1 MCSILGNFISLVY
14 MKKVNLYNKTGKL
27 DTVYVF
33 TGESKQLKEH
43 EMFEDKDLIEIKKDK
58 PKIIQVGTSIHD
70 DDNIKT
76 IKKKIV
82 KAMNKNIAL
91 EELYLYYPEEI
102 NVDPLEFY
110 HQITNFGKTSIYGY
124 QFGQILFNTGFGEK
138 QTTHIPYKA
147 QYQYI
152 DILSLEITKV
162 NVYKPLGMEFS
173 KHYDYNFSGNPFQ
186 ILQTQNQSYTNEG
199 DNVLMYM
206 ENQLYFNYF
215 KGNTLY
221 LMCAET
227 LLDYCSINGLNQSY
241 FIELYYPLLNK
252 KNINNKAI
260 LLEQRDLLIKE
271 NQNKLK
277 DEVFLNYENVD
288 LLYSISK
295 TKNVDKL
302 KYIEHGIKYLS
313 GILYS
318 HKSITL
324 PLENIFKNVHCDKYI
339 NIIKY
344 NPGNKK
350 ENIYR
355 VYTKTSSKTGKPIPY
370 VSKQRL
376 ISVSK
381 QTDKSHTITFHIR
394 DDDMILNI
402 VLDRD
407 CNISFNMILSKGRSD
422 TSVEKA
428 IKTNYDMI
436 SSLLNNILLQVGFK
450 VPIFTSL
457 KQSNFEIKDIHYDIS
472 IASQKPLEISKC
484 NSLFALIFD
493 SKKESQNE
501 IHINYK
507 RVSNYKQ
514 MDAIN
519 KIIYDNYNEHQDEK
533 LVIQLLIKHH
543 NYTEK
548 AAIRKMTEFFNDFN
562 RIRGKYVN
570 YNINIVEQPG
580 FPTTLSYIP
589 FDNEIRFQIK
599 SINHVHYLQHI
610 NIYIDSLLCV
620 LLYPEVI
627 TIPNKLIQQKCT
639 ETINIDDDN
648 DNMVITND
656 SPISS
661 VVPLD
666 FVIDEDTPLDLDNE
680 DGIIFDDEQ
689 EDSDDNV
696 DDDTDGIFF
705 DSDEDEDDMME
716 GGSHALD
723 GQSLMNPNIF
733 FKRLQSYDP
742 ILFKEKKEGKFNAY
756 SRLCPFS
763 EVRQPIIIN
772 DDEKKKID
780 KDHPGSYNKS
790 ISYSSDGS
798 NKYHYICP
806 RYWCL
811 KTSTSL
817 TQEQVDSGSCGKIIP
832 PHSKTIPEG
841 HYIYEFTSNHHTD
854 SSGNYQEYAP
864 GFLDP
869 KKHPDGKCIPCCFK
883 NFNKTQETREQQ
895 CSGRQIEE
903 NNVDNKSI
911 PHVGYIL
918 SYDSFPIDNDRLG
931 YLPPALARFLNI
943 DYSKIVKNNPELP
956 TNNTKTMLRIGSEQS
971 NNKSFVGCLAEIHHT
986 MSKPPGKKMSI
997 NDFCHHIANSISIDD
1012 FLLYNNGSL
1021 MSQFKTNS
1029 NIQQSE
1035 VNQYRNSRVYK
1046 SLNIRNNKDHEKYL
1060 NNVITS
1066 YNNFKTFLTDPNSII
1081 DHTYMW
1087 DIVCNNVPVIL
1098 NESINL
1104 IILEFQ
1110 NNDITNNVS
1119 ILCPTNSYS
1128 TNIFDEKK
1136 NSVLLYKNQNFY
1148 ELITFVEQVEKNK
1161 KVDITQRINKNYQI
1175 TEFFKLSNNVVP
1187 ELNDVL
1193 KSIKNNIN
1201 KCSPLPSNIKTYE
1214 FKTNYQSNKI
1224 VELIKSVNSNYKIVS
1239 QVVNYQG
1246 KTIGLMIKLDD
1257 SKPFYIP
1264 TYPSMI
1270 VFETQKRPYPIITMN
1285 DSSLWNS
1292 YKNTKMRLEEL
1303 SQMSQGTILCKPR
1316 FKVIQ
1321 DGLVV
1326 GILTI
1331 TNQFIQIEPSTEN
1344 IQDDLM
1350 AIDDENH
1357 IVADNDLLLKNTGN
1371 TERIHTIKKIK
1382 LETHFYNA
1390 FRNIIRILLHK
1401 SLNRDILEKITFIIN
1416 YRRYFYQGKINKIV
1430 NIISDLIK
1438 NYVVFSDYEDDTILM
1453 KMSEIY
1459 SCFDNPDK
1467 KLYCLPNGDDYK
1479 LHIPR
1484 LHLVSGQDNKK
1495 TYLNRIADE
1504 LIRNS
1509 DISQFLLVTNNVL
1522 RIPESNYSV
1531 NDKEFIILHSLLKPQ
1546 YFDNLE
1552 PFSNTSYS
1560 KLNVYSNAQPEHS
1573 QYYSNKL
1580 LINKDTHNNIDC
1592 IEIVNQSTT
1601 NKWKEFFP
1609 KNITE
1614 TVFKNIAHC
1623 TFSVIQNILKFE
1635 NNMSSIIE
1643 IKNLLIRQYSKYEHN
1658 YSSIILSIL
1667 SDQGKKEMITDV
1679 KQNKRSIE
1687 EIIMSDSYFISDL
1700 DIVMIFNDIRIPV
1713 ALYCD
1718 GSKLKIYKK
1727 NRLLLLGNHN
1737 TTITK
1742 HHFIHT
1748 QNKSHIQ
1755 SYSLL
1760 NSPIFLHDLSDKF
1773 NQKQIPKNPVS
1784 IQDVLAEYVKK

>member
-1 MCSILGNFISLVY
+1 

-76 IKKKIV
+76 IKKKIL
-82 KAMNKNIAL
+82 KAMKKNIAL
-91 EELYLYYPEEI
+91 EELYLYYPQEI
-102 NVDPLEFY
+102 NIDPLEFY
-110 HQITNFGKTSIYGY
+110 NQISNFGKESIYGY
-124 QFGQILFNTGFGEK
+124 QFGQVLFNTGFGEK
-138 QTTHIPYKA
+138 QTSHIPYKA

-152 DILSLEITKV
+152 DILSLEIKKV
-162 NVYKPLGMEFS
+162 NIYKPLGMEFS
-173 KHYDYNFSGNPFQ
+173 KYYDYNFSGNPFQ

-199 DNVLMYM
+199 ENVLMYM

-260 LLEQRDLLIKE
+260 LLEQRELLIKE
-271 NQNKLK
+271 NQDKLK

-302 KYIEHGIKYLS
+302 KYIEHGIKYLN
-313 GILYS
+313 GKLYS
-318 HKSITL
+318 NKTITL
-324 PLENIFKNVHCDKYI
+324 PLENIFKNVHCDKSI

-376 ISVSK
+376 MSVSK

-394 DDDMILNI
+394 NDDMILNI

-407 CNISFNMILSKGRSD
+407 CNISFYMTLSKGRSN
-422 TSVEKA
+422 TSVEKEM
-428 IKTNYDMI
+428 KTHYDII
-436 SSLLNNILLQVGFK
+436 SASLNNVLLQVGFN
-450 VPIFTSL
+450 VPVFTNL
-457 KQSNFEIKDIHYDIS
+457 QQSNFEIKDIHYDIS
-472 IASQKPLEISKC
+472 IASNKPLEINKC

-493 SKKESQNE
+493 STKESQNE
-501 IHINYK
+501 ISMNYK

-519 KIIYDNYNEHQDEK
+519 KIIYDNYNDHQDEK
-533 LVIQLLIKHH
+533 IIIQLLIKHH
-543 NYTEK
+543 KYTEK

-589 FDNEIRFQIK
+589 FDNEIKFHIEN
-599 SINHVHYLQHI
+599 INHIHYLQHI
-610 NIYIDSLLCV
+610 NFYIDSLLSILV
-620 LLYPEVI
+620 HPEVI
-627 TIPNKLIQQKCT
+627 TISNKLVEQKCS
-639 ETINIDDDN
+639 EIINIDDDN

-656 SPISS
+656 SPLSS

-666 FVIDEDTPLDLDNE
+666 FIIDKDTPMDLDNE
-680 DGIIFDDEQ
+680 DGIIFDEQ
-689 EDSDDNV
+689 DDNDDNV
-696 DDDTDGIFF
+696 DDDDEEDDGIFF

-742 ILFKEKKEGKFNAY
+742 VLFKEKKEGKFNAY

-780 KDHPGSYNKS
+780 EDHPGSYNKS

-811 KTSTSL
+811 KTNTSL

-841 HYIYEFTSNHHTD
+841 HYVYEFKSNHHTD
-854 SSGNYQEYAP
+854 ISGKYQEYAP

-895 CSGRQIEE
+895 CSGKTTEANNNEQI
-903 NNVDNKSI
+903 
-911 PHVGYIL
+911 HVEYIL
-918 SYDSFPIDNDRLG
+918 SYDSFPMNNDRLG
-931 YLPPALARFLNI
+931 YLPPALARFLNV
-943 DYSKIVKNNPELP
+943 DYSQVINKSNPELL
-956 TNNTKTMLRIGSEQS
+956 TNNIKTMLRIGSEQS

-986 MSKPPGKKMSI
+986 MTKPPGQKMSI
-997 NDFCHHIANSISIDD
+997 NDFCDHIANSISIDD

-1029 NIQQSE
+1029 TIKSSE
-1035 VNQYRNSRVYK
+1035 INQYRNSRVYK
-1046 SLNIRNNKDHEKYL
+1046 SLHIKDTKEHEKYL
-1060 NNVITS
+1060 NDIIVS
-1066 YNNFKTFLTDPNSII
+1066 YKNFKAFLKDPNSIV
-1081 DHTYMW
+1081 DHTYLW
-1087 DIVCNNVPVIL
+1087 DIVCNNIPVIL
-1098 NESINL
+1098 SESINL
-1104 IILEFQ
+1104 IIIEFQ
-1110 NNDITNNVS
+1110 NNDVTNNVS

-1128 TNIFDEKK
+1128 TNIFDENK

-1148 ELITFVEQVEKNK
+1148 ELITFVEQVDKHK
-1161 KVDITQRINKNYQI
+1161 KVDLTQRINKKYQI
-1175 TEFFKLSNNVVP
+1175 TEFFKITNNVVP
-1187 ELNDVL
+1187 ELNDVM
-1193 KSIKNNIN
+1193 KSISNNIK
-1201 KCSPLPSNIKTYE
+1201 KCSPLSSNIKTYE
-1214 FKTNYQSNKI
+1214 FKTNHQSDKVI
-1224 VELIKSVNSNYKIVS
+1224 DLIKSVNSNYTIAS

-1246 KTIGLMIKLDD
+1246 KTIGIMTKLDN
-1257 SKPFYIP
+1257 SKAFYVP

-1285 DSSLWNS
+1285 NSSLWNT
-1292 YKNTKMRLEEL
+1292 YNYTKMRLQEL
-1303 SQMSQGTILCKPR
+1303 SQMSQGAILCKPK
-1316 FKVIQ
+1316 FKIIQ
-1321 DGLVV
+1321 DGLIV

-1331 TNQFIQIEPSTEN
+1331 TNQFIQIEPAAEN
-1344 IQDDLM
+1344 IQDDLK
-1350 AIDDENH
+1350 AIEDENH
-1357 IVADNDLLLKNTGN
+1357 IVADNELLLENTGN
-1371 TERIHTIKKIK
+1371 TERTNTIKKIK
-1382 LETHFYNA
+1382 LETQFYNA
-1390 FRNIIRILLHK
+1390 FRNIVRILLHK
-1401 SLNRDILEKITFIIN
+1401 SLNRDILEKVTFTIS
-1416 YRRYFYQGKINKIV
+1416 YHRYYYEGKINKLV
-1430 NIISDLIK
+1430 KIINDLTK
-1438 NYVVFSDYEDDTILM
+1438 NYIVFSDYDDEDILM
-1453 KMSEIY
+1453 NMSEIY
-1459 SCFDNPDK
+1459 SCFDNPNNK
-1467 KLYCLPNGDDYK
+1467 SYCLPNGDDFK

-1484 LHLVSGQDNKK
+1484 LHLINQQENKN
-1495 TYLNRIADE
+1495 TYFNRIADE

-1509 DISQFLLVTNNVL
+1509 DISQFLLVTDNVL

-1560 KLNVYSNAQPEHS
+1560 KLNVYSNAQPEQS
-1573 QYYSNKL
+1573 QFYSNKL
-1580 LINKDTHNNIDC
+1580 LIDKDTHSNIDC
-1592 IEIVNQSTT
+1592 IDIVNQSVS
-1601 NKWKEFFP
+1601 NKWKEFLP

-1614 TVFKNIAHC
+1614 TVFKDNAHC
-1623 TFSVIQNILKFE
+1623 SFSLIQNVLKFE
-1635 NNMSSIIE
+1635 NNISSIIE
-1643 IKNLLIRQYSKYEHN
+1643 IKNLLVRQYNKYEHN
-1658 YSSIILSIL
+1658 YSSVILSIL
-1667 SDQGKKEMITDV
+1667 SDQGKKEMITEV
-1679 KQNKRSIE
+1679 KQNKRSME
-1687 EIIMSDSYFISDL
+1687 EVIMSDNYFISDL
-1700 DIVMIFNDIRIPV
+1700 DIVMIFNDISVPV
-1713 ALYCD
+1713 ILYCD
-1718 GSKLKIYKK
+1718 GTKLKMYKK
-1727 NRLLLLGNHN
+1727 NRLLVLGNQN
-1737 TTITK
+1737 TAITK

-1748 QNKSHIQ
+1748 QNKQQIQ

-1760 NSPIFLHDLSDKF
+1760 NSPIFLHDLSEHF
-1773 NQKQIPKNPVS
+1773 NQKQIPQTHVTIPN
-1784 IQDVLAEYVKK
+1784 ILAEYIKK